1 MGTLNIE
8 PIHPEFG
15 AKITGVD
22 LRDTPSA
29 DVVDEIRDS
38 IDDYSFLCFP
48 TNRLTTIGILPSP
61 AFSESRRPAT

>member
-22 LRDTPSA
+22 LRETLSA
-29 DVVDEIRDS
+29 DVVDEIRDA

-48 TNRLTTIGILPSP
+48 DQPFDDDRHIAFTRL
-61 AFSESRRPAT
+61 FESRRPAT